1 MNSDI
6 GWRKTTET
14 SPIHQ
19 PSSDECWWTT
29 GNVAEAVPGVLTPL
43 TYTFWAEP
51 FERTVRRSYF
61 EMGVISRTEGF
72 RVTVD
77 PDHVAL
83 GIVYG
88 RAVLNVRLILSV
100 GAGLP
105 GTNAAEVAANVLGD
119 TAQETI
125 ALPVNTP
132 LRYPVVAL
140 RLPALAAMLKRR
152 MSKLDTQVTQIWQ
165 EVAAADAARA
175 RQLLPRT
182 RELFR
187 AALTGQSHAT
197 FLSSA
202 IYEPLAG
209 LAGERPERLTDLLSG
224 YGGVAEVTMLHG
236 LWEVA
241 HGRRTLADWLS
252 RYGYLG
258 PYAGNL
264 RSRSWREDPAPI
276 LRLMATY
283 RTVDESEAPGIIE
296 RRRVAARRIAE
307 TQLIGG
313 APWTKRAGIRILLKL
328 AAHFIPLRQI
338 GKNSYLQ
345 AVDAARAAIRTVAT
359 DLARRGVLTDPE
371 DVWFLTWQEL
381 LDELPSDVSATIER
395 RRAQHAA
402 FERFTIPD
410 LFHGCPKALPR
421 VSPTAHTDP
430 DAELVLHGV
439 AASGGTAEGCARI
452 VADPTAFDDTLQPG
466 EILVAAA
473 TDPSWTTLFV
483 GAAAVVT
490 DLGGALSHGAIVAR
504 ELGLPCVTNL
514 RTATTMIRTGDT
526 IRVDGNRGTVTRLR
540 AGRCQSGLPIQRL

>member
-1 MNSDI
+1 MNEDTASRRI
-6 GWRKTTET
+6 TEV

-29 GNVAEAVPGVLTPL
+29 GNVAEAVPGILTPL

-51 FERTVRRSYF
+51 FERTVRGSYS
-61 EMGVISRTEGF
+61 EMGVISRAEGA

-105 GTNAAEVAANVLGD
+105 GTNAIEVASNVLGD
-119 TAQETI
+119 NAPEMT
-125 ALPVNTP
+125 ALPANTP

-140 RLPALAAMLKRR
+140 RLPTLAALLKRR
-152 MSKLDTQVTQIWQ
+152 MSKVDTQVIQIWQ
-165 EVAAADAARA
+165 EVATADAARA
-175 RQLLPRT
+175 RQLLPRI
-182 RELFR
+182 RELFT

-202 IYEPLAG
+202 MYEPLPG
-209 LAGERPERLTDLLSG
+209 LVGERTERLTDLLSG
-224 YGGVAEVTMLHG
+224 YGGLAEVTMLHE

-241 HGRRTLADWLS
+241 HERRTLADWLA

-264 RSRSWREDPAPI
+264 RSRSWREHPAPI
-276 LRLMATY
+276 HRLLATY
-283 RTVDESEAPGIIE
+283 GAVDESDAPGTVE

-307 TQLIGG
+307 NQLIGA
-313 APWTKRAGIRILLKL
+313 APWTKRAGIRMLLKL
-328 AAHFIPLRQI
+328 SAYFIPLRQI
-338 GKNSYLQ
+338 GKNSYLR

-359 DLARRGVLTDPE
+359 DLARRGILTDPE
-371 DVWFLTWQEL
+371 DVWLLTWHEL
-381 LDELPSDVSATIER
+381 LNELPGDVAATIER
-395 RRAQHAA
+395 RRVQHAE
-402 FERFTIPD
+402 FEKLTIPD
-410 LFHGCPKALPR
+410 LFHGCPEPLPR
-421 VSPTAHTDP
+421 RTPAADTDAE
-430 DAELVLHGV
+430 AELVLHGV
-439 AASGGTAEGCARI
+439 AASGGVAEGCARV
-452 VADPTAFDDTLQPG
+452 VADPTADENTLEPG

-514 RTATTMIRTGDT
+514 RSATTAIRTGDT
-526 IRVDGNRGTVTRLR
+526 IRVDGNHGTVTRLLAR
-540 AGRCQSGLPIQRL
+540 S